1 MKSKIYLQGSSR
13 ETDIENRLM
22 DVGREK
28 ERMRCMEIIAW
39 KLILP
44 YVKYI
49 AKGNLLYVSGH
60 RGSVSTLKGRMGRE
74 MGGRFKGRGYMYT
87 YG

>member
-1 MKSKIYLQGSSR
+1 MYMKSKIYLQGSSG

-22 DVGREK
+22 DMGGEK
-28 ERMRCMEIIAW
+28 ERMRYMAIIAW

-60 RGSVSTLKGRMGRE
+60 RGSVST
-74 MGGRFKGRGYMYT
+74 
-87 YG
+87 